1 MIFQALFEG
10 GIPKTQA
17 KSGLAACLEKKTF
30 KMQFGGPLEVPRS
43 RLERKWLEPGG
54 DGTENIRMK
63 RIKQAL
69 NSDDVY
75 FGH

>member
-1 MIFQALFEG
+1 
-10 GIPKTQA
+10 
-17 KSGLAACLEKKTF
+17 
-30 KMQFGGPLEVPRS
+30 MQFGGPLEVPRF
-43 RLERKWLEPGG
+43 RLEQNWLEPGG